1 MTLIMAS
8 VLQHQVE
15 SRVNDLYLKM
25 QNHAKLIMR
34 LAVEVDNLK
43 KENELYKSIISDH
56 ESVIEGMINDIPH
69 KSENKDVSDMNIQS
83 RIENHSDI
91 SIDKQLIQ
99 ESTRNI
105 SMDINTTK

>member
-1 MTLIMAS
+1 MAS

-43 KENELYKSIISDH
+43 KENESYKSILSDH

-69 KSENKDVSDMNIQS
+69 NNRENPERNLQQNDA
-83 RIENHSDI
+83 E
-91 SIDKQLIQ
+91 IDKQLIQ
-99 ESTRNI
+99 ETTRNI